1 MDSILLF
8 NVKSLKM
15 KKGAF
20 IALLALVTSLGVYA
34 EGGKKVNKAGKKAK
48 TENCEK
54 TKCSGNEKPNCCIEQ
69 PTCCTKK
76 N

>member
-1 MDSILLF
+1 
-8 NVKSLKM
+8 M

-20 IALLALVTSLGVYA
+20 IALLALATSLGAYA
-34 EGGKKVNKAGKKAK
+34 DGGGKKKNKKKEKAK
-48 TENCEK
+48 IECCEK
-54 TKCSGNEKPNCCIEQ
+54 SKCSKDEKPNCCEAQ